1 MTRRLPKPT
10 DVVQVSS
17 FSDGDPNHV
26 PTHPGYQL
34 SNPDTYMR
42 KIATEWMKNHG
53 GGVVPGE
60 WRQFFVKLF
69 TTLQILSFQYAFF
82 FV

>member
-1 MTRRLPKPT
+1 MARRLPTPT
-10 DVVQVSS
+10 HVVQVSS

-42 KIATEWMKNHG
+42 KLATKWMETHG
-53 GGVVPGE
+53 GGVRLGE
-60 WRQFFVKLF
+60 WREYFVSVIVLQLCVGCRFFVF
-69 TTLQILSFQYAFF
+69 IQ
-82 FV
+82 

>member
-1 MTRRLPKPT
+1 MARRPPTRT

-26 PTHPGYQL
+26 PAHPGYQP

-42 KIATEWMKNHG
+42 KLATKWMETHG

-60 WRQFFVKLF
+60 WRQ
-69 TTLQILSFQYAFF
+69 
-82 FV
+82 